1 MNKILREM
9 QEKAEE
15 EEARKPLKRPPTN
28 RCTGCNHKFQNGDD
42 EDWEEDRDECPDC
55 GLLLLPKF
63 QLWGTILCDVPEMVP
78 YEFRPKRKGLSR

>member
-9 QEKAEE
+9 QEKAEG

-28 RCTGCNHKFQNGDD
+28 RCTGCNHRFQNSDD

-55 GLLLLPKF
+55 RYIACESCVSDTSNGKS
-63 QLWGTILCDVPEMVP
+63 
-78 YEFRPKRKGLSR
+78 LSYISISLIRE